1 MFLDMAAR
9 AIGTSTIAFGL
20 VSLPVKIYSTGESS
34 RKVSFNMIWKDRG
47 VRVRQQYIDPADGA
61 VVPKDE
67 IVKGYEF
74 AKDQYVLFT
83 KEELEVVEA
92 PKSDEIEIVSFVPD
106 DSVGRLFFNK
116 AYYLGP
122 DKGGARAYRLLAA
135 ALRAT
140 NRVAIAKH
148 ATRGKQYI
156 VMIRPHDEGLL
167 MEQLYYAEEIRSF
180 DEVPLEEGE
189 VNETELALAK
199 QLIDQAS
206 SDEFDPTQFKDEVLE
221 KTLELIEQKVQGQE
235 ITAAPAEE
243 SKTKIIDLMA
253 ALRASIEKEE
263 DESEDER
270 KPATRAGK
278 TKTGAKKSSAKKK
291 SARKKAAS
299 G

>member
-1 MFLDMAAR
+1 MAAR
-9 AIGTSTIAFGL
+9 AIGTSTISFGL

-34 RKVSFNMIWKDRG
+34 GKVSFNMIWKDRG
-47 VRVRQQYIDPADGA
+47 VRVRQQYIDPADGT
-61 VVPKDE
+61 VVPKEE

-92 PKSDEIEIVSFVPD
+92 PKSDEIEIVSFVPA

-135 ALRAT
+135 ALRKT
-140 NRVAIAKH
+140 ERVAIAKH

-156 VMIRPHDEGLL
+156 VQIRPHDEGLL
-167 MEQLYYAEEIRSF
+167 MEQLYYADEIRSF
-180 DEVPLEEGE
+180 DEVPVEKGD
-189 VNETELALAK
+189 VNDAELTLAV
-199 QLIDQAS
+199 QLIDQAAS
-206 SDEFDPTQFKDEVLE
+206 EEFDPTQFKDEVRE
-221 KTLELIEQKVQGQE
+221 RTLELIEQKVQGQE

-253 ALRASIEKEE
+253 ALKASIQQDR
-263 DESEDER
+263 DEGEER

-278 TKTGAKKSSAKKK
+278 SSGAKKSVAKKK
-291 SARKKAAS
+291 STRKKAAS

>member
-1 MFLDMAAR
+1 MAAR

-34 RKVSFNMIWKDRG
+34 RKITFNMIWKDRG

-83 KEELEVVEA
+83 PEELEVVEA
-92 PKSDEIEIVSFVPD
+92 PKSDEIEIVSFVPAD
-106 DSVGRLFFNK
+106 TVDRLYFNK

-122 DKGGARAYRLLAA
+122 DKGGNRAYRLLAA
-135 ALRAT
+135 ALRQT
-140 NRVAIAKH
+140 GRVAIAKH

-156 VMIRPHDEGLL
+156 VMIRPHEEGLL
-167 MEQLYYAEEIRSF
+167 LEQLYYADEIRSF
-180 DEVPLEEGE
+180 EEVPLEEGE
-189 VNETELALAK
+189 VNSAELALAI
-199 QLIDQAS
+199 QLVDQAA
-206 SDEFDPTQFKDEVLE
+206 SDAFDPSQFHDEVRD
-221 KTLELIEQKVQGQE
+221 KTLELIEQKIQGKE
-235 ITAAPAEE
+235 ITAAPVEE

-253 ALRASIEKEE
+253 ALKASIEAEE
-263 DESEDER
+263 GER
-270 KPATRAGK
+270 MPAARAGK
-278 TKTGAKKSSAKKK
+278 STKGAEKPAAKKSG
-291 SARKKAAS
+291 RKKTAS

>member
-1 MFLDMAAR
+1 MAAR
-9 AIGTSTIAFGL
+9 SIGSSTIAFGL

-34 RKVSFNMIWKDRG
+34 RKVSFNMIWKERG

-83 KEELEVVEA
+83 DEELEVVEA
-92 PKSDEIEIVSFVPD
+92 PKSDEIEIVSFVPSD
-106 DSVGRLFFNK
+106 TVGRLYFNK

-135 ALRAT
+135 ALRDT
-140 NRVAIAKH
+140 DRVAIAKH

-156 VMIRPHDEGLL
+156 VMIRPHEEGLL
-167 MEQLYYAEEIRSF
+167 LEQLYYDEEIRSF

-189 VNETELALAK
+189 VNKAELQLAK

-206 SDEFDPTQFKDEVLE
+206 SDAFDPSQFRDEVRE
-221 KTLELIEQKVQGQE
+221 KTLELIEQKIAGHE
-235 ITAAPAEE
+235 ITAAPVEE

-253 ALRASIEKEE
+253 ALKASIEA
-263 DESEDER
+263 DEDER
-270 KPATRAGK
+270 KPASRAGK
-278 TKTGAKKSSAKKK
+278 KEKGAGQSATKKGST
-291 SARKKAAS
+291 RKKAAS

>member
-1 MFLDMAAR
+1 MAAR

-34 RKVSFNMIWKDRG
+34 RKISFNMIWKERG

-83 KEELEVVEA
+83 PEELEVVEA
-92 PKSDEIEIVSFVPD
+92 PKSDEIEIVSFVPAD
-106 DSVGRLFFNK
+106 TVGRLFFNK

-135 ALRAT
+135 ALSQT
-140 NRVAIAKH
+140 GRVAIAKH

-156 VMIRPHDEGLL
+156 VMIRPHEQGLL
-167 MEQLYYAEEIRSF
+167 MEQLYYADEIRSF
-180 DEVPLEEGE
+180 EEVPLEEGE
-189 VNETELALAK
+189 VNSAELALAI
-199 QLIDQAS
+199 QLVDQAAS
-206 SDEFDPTQFKDEVLE
+206 EAFDPTQFHDEVRD
-221 KTLELIEQKVQGQE
+221 KTLELIEQKVAGKE
-235 ITAAPAEE
+235 ITAAPVEE

-253 ALRASIEKEE
+253 ALKASIEA
-263 DESEDER
+263 DEGGR
-270 KPATRAGK
+270 KPAARAGK
-278 TKTGAKKSSAKKK
+278 KAKGAEKPAAKKST
-291 SARKKAAS
+291 RKKAAS

>member
-1 MFLDMAAR
+1 MAAR

-34 RKVSFNMIWKDRG
+34 RKVSFNMIWKERG
-47 VRVRQQYIDPADGA
+47 VRVRQQYIDPGDGT
-61 VVPKDE
+61 VVPKEE

-92 PKSDEIEIVSFVPD
+92 PKSDEIEIVSFVPSNTVD
-106 DSVGRLFFNK
+106 RLFSNK

-122 DKGGARAYRLLAA
+122 DKGGARAYRLLSA
-135 ALRAT
+135 ALKQT
-140 NRVAIAKH
+140 GRVAIAKQ

-156 VMIRPHDEGLL
+156 VMVRPHGDGLL
-167 MEQLYYAEEIRSF
+167 LEQLYYEDELRAF

-189 VNETELALAK
+189 VNEAELALAL

-206 SDEFDPTQFKDEVLE
+206 TEEFDPSQFKDEVRE
-221 KTLELIEQKVQGQE
+221 KTLDLIQQKVDGQE

-253 ALRASIEKEE
+253 ALKASIEGDEE
-263 DESEDER
+263 ER

-278 TKTGAKKSSAKKK
+278 TAGAKKSAAQKK
-291 SARKKAAS
+291 STRKKAAS

>member
-1 MFLDMAAR
+1 MAAR

-34 RKVSFNMIWKDRG
+34 RKVSFNMIWKERG

-61 VVPKDE
+61 VVPKEE

-83 KEELEVVEA
+83 PEELEVVEA
-92 PKSDEIEIVSFVPD
+92 PKSDEIEIVSFVPAD
-106 DSVGRLFFNK
+106 TVGRLYFNK

-122 DKGGARAYRLLAA
+122 DKGGARAYRLLGA
-135 ALRAT
+135 ALRQT

-148 ATRGKQYI
+148 ATRGKQFI
-156 VMIRPHDEGLL
+156 VMIRPHEEGLL
-167 MEQLYYAEEIRSF
+167 MEQLYYADEIRSF
-180 DEVPLEEGE
+180 EEVPLEEGE
-189 VNETELALAK
+189 VNDAELALAI
-199 QLIDQAS
+199 QLVDQAAS
-206 SDEFDPTQFKDEVLE
+206 EAFDPTQFQDEVRAR
-221 KTLELIEQKVQGQE
+221 TLELIEQKVQGRE
-235 ITAAPAEE
+235 ITAAPVEE

-253 ALRASIEKEE
+253 ALKASIEA
-263 DESEDER
+263 DEDER

-278 TKTGAKKSSAKKK
+278 KGKGAEKSAAKKRST
-291 SARKKAAS
+291 RKKAAS

>member
-1 MFLDMAAR
+1 MAAR
-9 AIGTSTIAFGL
+9 AIGPSTIAFGV

-34 RKVSFNMIWKDRG
+34 STVSFNMIWKERG

-61 VVPKDE
+61 VVPKEE

-74 AKDQYVLFT
+74 AKDQYVIFT

-92 PKSDEIEIVSFVPD
+92 PKSDEIEIVSFVPAD
-106 DSVGRLFFNK
+106 TVGRLFFNT

-135 ALRAT
+135 ALHET
-140 NRVAIAKH
+140 ERVAIAKH

-167 MEQLYYAEEIRSF
+167 MEQLYYADEIRSF
-180 DEVPLEEGE
+180 EEVPLEEGE
-189 VNETELALAK
+189 VNAAELKLAV
-199 QLIDQAS
+199 QLVDQAAA
-206 SDEFDPTQFKDEVLE
+206 EAFDPTQFQDEVRE
-221 KTLELIEQKVQGQE
+221 KTLELINKKIEGQE

-243 SKTKIIDLMA
+243 SRTKIIDLMA
-253 ALRASIEKEE
+253 ALKASIQEG
-263 DESEDER
+263 DDAR

-278 TKTGAKKSSAKKK
+278 AGAEKSASGKKSG
-291 SARKKAAS
+291 RKKAAS